1 MSSIDKLA
9 EKLADDVFKAQ
20 DETGNDRL
28 FVEIGNVL
36 AAASQTLEEAFLT
49 ECRVRLAEQKARAA
63 LEAKLANHRASAEG

>member
-1 MSSIDKLA
+1 MSSVERIA
-9 EKLADDVFKAQ
+9 IKLADDVLAAQ

-49 ECRVRLAEQKARAA
+49 ECRIRLAEQKARAA
-63 LEAKLANHRASAEG
+63 LEAKLAAHRAR